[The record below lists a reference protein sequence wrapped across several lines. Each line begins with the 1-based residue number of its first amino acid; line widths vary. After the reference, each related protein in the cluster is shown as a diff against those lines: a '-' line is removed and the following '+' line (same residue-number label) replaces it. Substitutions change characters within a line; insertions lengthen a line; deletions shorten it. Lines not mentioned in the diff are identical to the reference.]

1 MTNSEELLEKIYE
14 QLAEISA
21 ALKRKSPSTI
31 EIKTYT
37 QPEPERVVE
46 AQKRLDAAKVNL
58 RDVTREQ
65 DLARK
70 EFDDICKERL
80 AKSRIEAALNWG
92 TWR

>member
-70 EFDDICKERL
+70 EFDIWKERL
-80 AKSRIEAALNWG
+80 AKARNVAALNWG